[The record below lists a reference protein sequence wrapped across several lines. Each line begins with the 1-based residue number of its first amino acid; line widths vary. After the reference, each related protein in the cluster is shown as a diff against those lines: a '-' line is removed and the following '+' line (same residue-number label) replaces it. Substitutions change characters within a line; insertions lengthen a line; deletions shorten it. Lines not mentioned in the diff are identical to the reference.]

1 MNISDAILG
10 DKAFGADTTQSML
23 DLSYGG
29 QNGYAVNL
37 PELQANQAYVRKQIV
52 PVLLRAPKF
61 FNYMPN
67 PEKWYQALKALVEL
81 HVETIEGL
89 NAGLTVDTDTVIVGG
104 AGEMQDEY
112 TDVKRARTE
121 PVLGWTEKYGR
132 PIQTLLEYWITYG
145 MADPDTKFALAGTL
159 DGTRPDDN
167 LAEMYTMSMLFF
179 EPDPYHRKIVKS
191 WVVTNMFPKETGPIE
206 GRRDKSAA
214 GELLKLS
221 IPFTG
226 VAQYN
231 LGSNVFAQ
239 GILDSMNLTN
249 AVPYL
254 RPSFITAVD
263 STISGAEGGYEK
275 GAETI
280 GTNAITS
287 VAG

>member
-1 MNISDAILG
+1 MEMTEAILG
-10 DKAFGADTTQSML
+10 EKAYGKGATSSII

-29 QNGYAVNL
+29 QNGYSTNL
-37 PELQANQAYVRKQIV
+37 AELMANQAYVRKQVV
-52 PVLLRAPKF
+52 PILLRAPKF
-61 FNYMPN
+61 FNHMPN
-67 PEKWYQALKALVEL
+67 PEKWYQALKCLVEL

-104 AGEMQDEY
+104 AGELQDEY

-121 PVLGWTEKYGR
+121 PVLGWTEKFGR

-159 DGTRPDDN
+159 DGNRPADN
-167 LAEMYTMSMLFF
+167 LVEMYTMSMLFF
-179 EPDPYHRKIVKS
+179 EPDPYHRKVVKS

-206 GRRDKSAA
+206 GRRDKSAG

-239 GILDSMNLTN
+239 NILNAINLSN

-263 STISGAEGGYEK
+263 SNVASATGGYEK
-275 GAETI
+275 GAEDL
-280 GTNAITS
+280 GTAAIKK
-287 VAG
+287 